1 MSYIFILGMV
11 EEQTLILPLQRQ
23 ACKRHGSEAKNTE
36 GSRAWIACW
45 LECRTRDRQVVSLNP
60 GRSGG
65 RIFFS
70 RGSFVCRLLFSV
82 RSTPLLPQ
90 WHVKDPGHSAK
101 SAGGRLRLNWRTPLT
116 QQSRSGLSMLL
127 SRHSVGTYQG
137 TSSHATCQK
146 TFSHSPLSSLSHC
159 GQSLV

>member
-101 SAGGRLRLNWRTPLT
+101 SAGGRLHPNTHTTLT
-116 QQSRSGLSMLL
+116 QRSRCGLTMPL
-127 SRHSVGTYQG
+127 SRHSVETYPE
-137 TSSHATCQK
+137 TSTHATSQVS
-146 TFSHSPLSSLSHC
+146 FGHSRLSSLSPMD
-159 GQSLV
+159 